1 MELCRDKLFILK
13 SKVTTN
19 LVMTES
25 NYVVTNFLATEMW
38 FDLNSVT
45 IERNKVGTEFGNN
58 VTT

>member
-1 MELCRDKLFILK
+1 MELCRDKLFLLK

-25 NYVVTNFLATEMW
+25 NYVATNFPATEMW
-38 FDLNSVT
+38 FELNSVV
-45 IERNKVGTEFGNN
+45 IERNKVAKEFGNN